1 MRLPFRDRRPGA
13 AHRPFASAD
22 IASMPEGEIDGV
34 RQRPVPEHNK
44 GPHYAIGISRGR
56 CDRTHSDTDPRLH
69 PALDALVGG
78 HVHGPRGIYEFVFL
92 LANPRASTA
101 AAES

>member
-1 MRLPFRDRRPGA
+1 MRLPLRDRRLGA

-44 GPHYAIGISRGR
+44 RPRCAVGISRGR

-69 PALDALVGG
+69 LLLD
-78 HVHGPRGIYEFVFL
+78 P
-92 LANPRASTA
+92 LARLSCGRAPTR
-101 AAES
+101 